1 MDKKNGYGIYKWA
14 NGNEYRGY
22 FVNDYK
28 HGFGEMHYIDGNIL
42 KGNWELGKLI
52 NEIKP
57 NVV

>member
-28 HGFGEMHYIDGNIL
+28 HGYGEMHYIDGNIL
-42 KGNWELGKLI
+42 KGNWELGKLV
-52 NEIKP
+52 NEIK
-57 NVV
+57 